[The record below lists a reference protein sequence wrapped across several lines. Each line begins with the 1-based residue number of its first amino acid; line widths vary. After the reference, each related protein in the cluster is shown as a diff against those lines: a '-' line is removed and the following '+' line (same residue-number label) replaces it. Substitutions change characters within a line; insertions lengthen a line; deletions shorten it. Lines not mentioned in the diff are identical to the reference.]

1 MAVVVSKGAYI
12 QPDGTRFIPPGFE
25 ADSEKVD
32 AAVRASVL
40 AAIPD
45 HYGDAC
51 EAVRYLIGGDGKR
64 LRPMLTVGAAR
75 ACGSSVDDV
84 IPVAAAVDMLHHAML
99 LHDDVIDV
107 ASVRR
112 GRPSANVVWS
122 NKISV
127 LSGDVLFSLA
137 CRTLDRHLPDG
148 VGLAAQAALEIVRGE
163 LRQAHDARKVERCAD
178 RFIEAAKEKTGLM
191 TSFACVAGSMASEV
205 RPVNRGARCRLA
217 LDAFGQDFGIAYQL
231 ADDAC
236 DYGARWDGYK
246 KLPGQD
252 FRAGIVTMPA
262 VLAWQRGTPDERS
275 FITTALATGNVG
287 AGDFERAVAVMQ
299 RTDAIADTVAEA
311 KQYGERARS
320 HLEEFGNAAADGL
333 AWLVDRYIS
342 DVEA

>member
-1 MAVVVSKGAYI
+1 M
-12 QPDGTRFIPPGFE
+12 IPPGFE
-25 ADSEKVD
+25 ADSDKVD
-32 AAVRASVL
+32 AAVRKIVQG
-40 AAIPD
+40 AIPE

-51 EAVRYLIGGDGKR
+51 KAVRYLIGGDGKR
-64 LRPMLTVGAAR
+64 LRPMLTIGAAR
-75 ACGSSVDDV
+75 ACGSMQDGV

-99 LHDDVIDV
+99 LHDDVIDN

-112 GRPSANVVWS
+112 GRSTANVVWS

-127 LSGDVLFSLA
+127 LAGDVLFSLA
-137 CRTLDRHLPDG
+137 CRTINDHLPEAN
-148 VGLAAQAALEIVRGE
+148 GLAAQAAMEIVRGE
-163 LRQAHDARKVERCAD
+163 LRQAHDARQVERCAD
-178 RFIEAAKEKTGLM
+178 RYIEAAKEKTGLM
-191 TSFACVAGSMASEV
+191 TSFACVVGCMASEV
-205 RPVNRGARCRLA
+205 KRVNAGPRWRLR

-252 FRAGIVTMPA
+252 FREGIVTMPA
-262 VLAWQRGTPDERS
+262 VLAWQRGSAAERS
-275 FITTALATGNVG
+275 FITSALVTGNVG
-287 AGDFERAVAVMQ
+287 AGDFERAVEVMK

-311 KQYGERARS
+311 RKYAERAKT
-320 HLEEFGNAAADGL
+320 HLAEFENEAADGL